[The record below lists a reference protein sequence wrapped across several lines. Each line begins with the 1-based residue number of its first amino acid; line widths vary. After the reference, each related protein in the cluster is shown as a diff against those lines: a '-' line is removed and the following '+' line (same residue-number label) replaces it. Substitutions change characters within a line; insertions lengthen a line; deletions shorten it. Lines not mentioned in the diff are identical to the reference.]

1 MGIFFRKR
9 TKLGKDSWLNW
20 SKTGVSGSKRLGPVT
35 INSRGG
41 FSVRRAD
48 KDAVCHVSVLQ
59 IVE

>member
-20 SKTGVSGSKRLGPVT
+20 SKTGVSGSKRIGPVT

-41 FSVRRAD
+41 FSVRLGKGLNDRGRW
-48 KDAVCHVSVLQ
+48 KK
-59 IVE
+59 

>member
-20 SKTGVSGSKRLGPVT
+20 SKSGVSGSKRFGPVT

-41 FSVRRAD
+41 FSIRLGKGLNYRGRW
-48 KDAVCHVSVLQ
+48 KK
-59 IVE
+59 

>member
-20 SKTGVSGSKRLGPVT
+20 SKTGVSGSKRIGPVT

-41 FSVRRAD
+41 FSVRLGNGLNYRGRW
-48 KDAVCHVSVLQ
+48 KK
-59 IVE
+59 

>member
-20 SKTGVSGSKRLGPVT
+20 SGSGVSGSKRIGPVT

-41 FSVRRAD
+41 FSVRLGKGLNYRGRW
-48 KDAVCHVSVLQ
+48 KK
-59 IVE
+59 